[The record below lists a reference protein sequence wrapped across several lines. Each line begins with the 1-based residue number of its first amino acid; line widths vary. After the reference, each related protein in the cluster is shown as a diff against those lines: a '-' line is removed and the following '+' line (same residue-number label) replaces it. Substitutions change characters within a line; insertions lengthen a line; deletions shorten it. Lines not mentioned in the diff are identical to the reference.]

1 MARYIDPNTLPNGAH
16 KNQSG
21 GACPPGWAVIPAEM
35 ALPNFP
41 FGDVTAEEIDGVL
54 TVTGWTAGELPPEP
68 QPEPSAEDDIEML
81 LVDHEYRITLL
92 ELGV

>member
-1 MARYIDPNTLPNGAH
+1 MDRYICLDTLPNGAH

-21 GACPPGWAVIPAEM
+21 GACPEGWAIIPDDMVLE
-35 ALPNFP
+35 NFP

-54 TVTGWTAGELPPEP
+54 TVTGWKAGELPPEP
-68 QPEPSAEDDIEML
+68 EPEPTEEDDIEML

>member
-1 MARYIDPNTLPNGAH
+1 MRYICLDTLPNGAH
-16 KNQSG
+16 KNQNG

-35 ALPNFP
+35 ELPNFP
-41 FGDVTAEEIDGVL
+41 FGDVTAEVIDGVL

-68 QPEPSAEDDIEML
+68 QPEPTEEDDIEML

-92 ELGV
+92 DLGV